1 MKNRNP
7 LLKVLRKTFRMSEED
22 ECNCESN
29 YKDETE
35 HFQIHLVQEL
45 MDINKK
51 LGQANILQIESQYLM
66 KEHTNQMTIVG
77 SLISLSVC
85 IISWTLLSIHKRN

>member
-1 MKNRNP
+1 M
-7 LLKVLRKTFRMSEED
+7 D
-22 ECNCESN
+22 EICSDSCSCTCGAN
-29 YKDETE
+29 YKDENE

>member
-1 MKNRNP
+1 
-7 LLKVLRKTFRMSEED
+7 MSEED